1 MPNAAATVLPWKRLP
16 SVSEQITRSRISRSP
31 APNAD
36 SSRGPAR
43 TATTRP
49 SPVRVTRS
57 GHGSGMPGSCWSFMQ
72 ASIPGEGHNRL
83 TSRPHRGISF
93 PSSQGVPARS
103 RWQVQHGDVQA
114 GFCGERGQLGLPQ
127 PQPGAVGP
135 AGISGDQQPPA
146 AGVGCLPDRLP
157 PAADRGDGERAGVV
171 VGADVDPAGV
181 RGQVVDPV
189 GHRLAQLLISEVM
202 DADPL
207 GLPGRRPFRAAV
219 LEVPDVLLLL
229 GVHADHRAAA
239 GLERGTWA
247 LMYRYADVGIAVLML
262 TSGLCRLEG

>member
-93 PSSQGVPARS
+93 PSSQGVPARPRRLVAARS
-103 RWQVQHGDVQA
+103 GTGEADRADPDLRARLDCRDLDIGHVAANPQVRPRIQSTATGDLGLAAAAVGLAAFCVVVTDVGWQVARH
-114 GFCGERGQLGLPQ
+114 
-127 PQPGAVGP
+127 GAVMAHEG
-135 AGISGDQQPPA
+135 AHA
-146 AGVGCLPDRLP
+146 M
-157 PAADRGDGERAGVV
+157 AD
-171 VGADVDPAGV
+171 
-181 RGQVVDPV
+181 
-189 GHRLAQLLISEVM
+189 S
-202 DADPL
+202 
-207 GLPGRRPFRAAV
+207 
-219 LEVPDVLLLL
+219 LL
-229 GVHADHRAAA
+229 GRQVD
-239 GLERGTWA
+239 
-247 LMYRYADVGIAVLML
+247 
-262 TSGLCRLEG
+262 

>member
-57 GHGSGMPGSCWSFMQ
+57 GHGSGMPGSCWSFMR

-93 PSSQGVPARS
+93 PSSQGVPARPRRLVAARS
-103 RWQVQHGDVQA
+103 GTGEADRADPDLRARLDCRDLDIGHVAANPRSGPGFNQRLLEICDQA
-114 GFCGERGQLGLPQ
+114 ELDRGATLL
-127 PQPGAVGP
+127 
-135 AGISGDQQPPA
+135 
-146 AGVGCLPDRLP
+146 
-157 PAADRGDGERAGVV
+157 AADRTSEGT
-171 VGADVDPAGV
+171 
-181 RGQVVDPV
+181 
-189 GHRLAQLLISEVM
+189 QLLR
-202 DADPL
+202 PL
-207 GLPGRRPFRAAV
+207 DL
-219 LEVPDVLLLL
+219 
-229 GVHADHRAAA
+229 
-239 GLERGTWA
+239 
-247 LMYRYADVGIAVLML
+247 
-262 TSGLCRLEG
+262 